1 MLFEGMAK
9 IRRKGSFQM
18 TTNNA
23 KTQYNGIILL
33 TGYLQR
39 LFVAETIYRR
49 LDEAYDP
56 ERYDEIKSLL
66 DETYTII
73 PVFEQTLSLT
83 VAQKVQLQLI
93 TQKTEE
99 LMFSYFKQLP
109 LSFKQKLA
117 LVGSSLYA
125 EQHVNAGIIRLGELF
140 KVEVNRDFQMRTK
153 FYEER
158 TKMVDYIVFVLHHN
172 EQPEEEYTKQIEPWF
187 NDIMKNKQ
195 DILNDFKQI
204 GQMIGF

>member
-1 MLFEGMAK
+1 
-9 IRRKGSFQM
+9 M